1 MTGPPMRG
9 GSQRPRTSAVG
20 GNVPTTESTP
30 RHRHGAVGR
39 RDVMGPRRVLGT
51 VPVVR
56 VVTALAGGV
65 CLAMG
70 GVSGVAFVLGTGVMT
85 APAKVVVAVTTAGF
99 LVSGVVLVAR
109 ARSRRPE

>member
-1 MTGPPMRG
+1 M
-9 GSQRPRTSAVG
+9 GSRT
-20 GNVPTTESTP
+20 
-30 RHRHGAVGR
+30 
-39 RDVMGPRRVLGT
+39 VLGR

-56 VVTALAGGV
+56 VVTVLAGVV

-70 GVSGVAFVLGTGVMT
+70 GVSGVAFVLGTDVMT

-109 ARSRRPE
+109 VHSRRPD